1 MTTEAVEI
9 PVLELTAG
17 RQIPTDLCGTLTV
30 IRDAWAEPCED
41 HPDLDRVYV
50 DIQVDDPR
58 GNWDTERLAAAAG
71 AEEFWL
77 IGMSPTLRYRLTY
90 LPNVTAAVLPPS
102 GDGLTDG
109 QRQQLRALLF
119 SLRVTVDEADS
130 AVAAIVRI
138 VGRGG

>member
-1 MTTEAVEI
+1 MNETLTV
-9 PVLELTAG
+9 PVLELTVG

-41 HPDLDRVYV
+41 HPELDRVYV

-90 LPNVTAAVLPPS
+90 LPNVTATVLPPS
-102 GDGLTDG
+102 GDGLTEG

-119 SLRVTVDEADS
+119 SLRVTVAEADEA
-130 AVAAIVRI
+130 VKAIACIFEREA
-138 VGRGG
+138 